1 MFQKVTTYFNDV
13 GQELSKVSWPTR
25 EELFGSTAVV
35 IVLCLIL
42 AVFIFG
48 VDWILSNVMRVIFQ

>member
-1 MFQKVTTYFNDV
+1 MLQKVTTYFNEV

-48 VDWILSNVMRVIFQ
+48 VDWILSNLMRAIF

>member
-48 VDWILSNVMRVIFQ
+48 IDWILSNLMRVIFQ

>member
-1 MFQKVTTYFNDV
+1 MLQKVTTYFNEV

-25 EELFGSTAVV
+25 EGLFGSTTVV

-48 VDWILSNVMRVIFQ
+48 VDWILSNILKTLFR